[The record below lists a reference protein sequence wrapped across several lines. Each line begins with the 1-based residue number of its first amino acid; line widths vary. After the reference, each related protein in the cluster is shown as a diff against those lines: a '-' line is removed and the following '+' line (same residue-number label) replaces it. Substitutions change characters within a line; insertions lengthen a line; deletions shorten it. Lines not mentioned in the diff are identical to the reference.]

1 MYNPI
6 DYIINNKTNIKLKIF
21 YFSLEMSKEQ
31 KLRQSICNYLY
42 TKSKGK
48 YKIDPKNLRS
58 VKNPVSEEILEE
70 VSGSKDYFEKFQE
83 IVTFIDNIK
92 NPTGIYKFMRDYAK
106 ANGKV
111 HMTEKVFTDSKTGET
126 YKNNI
131 FDYYEPNDPD
141 EYTIMI
147 VDHVSLLH
155 QEQGMTLHQTI
166 TKLSSN
172 YLVELRN
179 RYNFIPVVIQQQ
191 SAAQES
197 VENMKANRL
206 KPSLDGLADN
216 KLTARDADVVLG
228 LFSPYRHKIKT
239 YPEKDGY
246 NIMYFKDNIRFLE
259 VLASREGGG
268 NSICPLYF
276 DGAVNFFK
284 ELPLPHE
291 KNNMIKMQNFIKNE
305 RERSK
310 T

>member
-42 TKSKGK
+42 VKSKGK

-58 VKNPVSEEILEE
+58 VKNPVSEEILNE
-70 VSGSKDYFEKFQE
+70 VEGSKEHFDKFQE
-83 IVTFIDNIK
+83 VVTFIDNIK
-92 NPTGIYKFMRDYAK
+92 NPTGIYKFMRNYAR
-106 ANGKV
+106 ANGTI
-111 HMTEKVFTDSKTGET
+111 HMTTKTFKDNKTGEK
-126 YKNNI
+126 YENEI
-131 FDYYEPNDPD
+131 FNYYEPNDPD
-141 EYTIMI
+141 EYVIMI
-147 VDHVSLLH
+147 IDHVSLLH

-284 ELPLPHE
+284 ELPLPTNIPE
-291 KNNMIKMQNFIKNE
+291 MNKIKNFIKNE
-305 RERSK
+305 RER

>member
-21 YFSLEMSKEQ
+21 YFSLEMSQEQ

-42 TKSKGK
+42 VKSKGK

-58 VKNPVSEEILEE
+58 VKNPVSEEILKE
-70 VSGSKDYFEKFQE
+70 VEGSKEYFEKFQD

-92 NPTGIYKFMRDYAK
+92 NPTGIYKFMKEYAQSR
-106 ANGKV
+106 GKI
-111 HMTEKVFTDSKTGET
+111 HMTDKVFTDTKTGEKYT
-126 YKNNI
+126 NKI
-131 FDYYEPNDPD
+131 FDYYEPNDPE
-141 EYTIMI
+141 EYVIMI
-147 VDHVSLLH
+147 IDHVSLLH
-155 QEQGMTLHQTI
+155 QEQGMSLHQTI

-179 RYNFIPVVIQQQ
+179 RFNFIPVVIQQQ

-284 ELPLPHE
+284 ELPLPE
-291 KNNMIKMQNFIKNE
+291 ENVKMNSIKKFITNE
-305 RERSK
+305 RNR
-310 T
+310 

>member
-6 DYIINNKTNIKLKIF
+6 DYIIKNNTNIKLKIF

-31 KLRQSICNYLY
+31 KLRQSICNQLY
-42 TKSKGK
+42 VKSKGK
-48 YKIDPKNLRS
+48 YKVDPKSLRS
-58 VKNPVSEEILEE
+58 VKNPISEEILKE
-70 VSGSKDYFEKFQE
+70 VDGLEDHFNKFQE
-83 IVTFIDNIK
+83 VVTFIDNIK
-92 NPTGIYKFMRDYAK
+92 NPTGIYKFMRDYAQS
-106 ANGKV
+106 NGTV
-111 HMTEKVFTDSKTGET
+111 HMTEKIFKDNKTGEE
-126 YKNNI
+126 YKNKI
-131 FDYYEPNDPD
+131 FDYYEPNNPD
-141 EYTIMI
+141 EYVIMI
-147 VDHVSLLH
+147 IDHVSLLH
-155 QEQGMTLHQTI
+155 QEQGMNLHQTI

-216 KLTARDADVVLG
+216 KLTARDADIVLG

-246 NIMYFKDNIRFLE
+246 NTMYFKDNIRFLE

-268 NSICPLYF
+268 NSLCPLYF

-284 ELPLPHE
+284 ELPLPNDIAGMT
-291 KNNMIKMQNFIKNE
+291 KIKKFILNE
-305 RERSK
+305 RNR
-310 T
+310 